1 MLIFWGRKAVIRK
14 LGHVADFCP
23 ICRDQRAFTVQR
35 VGSASHVYYISF
47 GEGELVGYQRTCQ
60 TCNTAFRTEPTSYA
74 EISKHDLPLDELKRK
89 TYPNLD
95 EVFRERIELEER
107 IKNAPHSLSKEE
119 RHALIRQAFTLLSP
133 KVEKRFSATHID
145 KEVGLSMVAAIALL
159 IAGPATMHS
168 ALPDDEGIVLLTFL
182 ILGLS
187 LVAWQIVLS
196 GRRFMNRQIV
206 PVLAANLAPLQPRQT
221 EIQSVINEL
230 KQLRHKI
237 GSKTNVEVLMGAVA
251 TARKKE

>member
-1 MLIFWGRKAVIRK
+1 MFIFWGRKAVIRK

-60 TCNTAFRTEPTSYA
+60 TCNTAFQAEPTSYA
-74 EISKHDLPLDELKRK
+74 SISKHDLPLDELKRK

-95 EVFRERIELEER
+95 EVLRERMTLEER
-107 IKNAPHSLSKEE
+107 IRSAPHSLSQEE
-119 RHALIRQAFTLLSP
+119 RHTLIRQAFTLLSP

-145 KEVGLSMVAAIALL
+145 KEVGLSMVAAIFLL
-159 IAGPATMHS
+159 VAGPAIMHS
-168 ALPDDEGIVLLTFL
+168 ALPDNEGTVLLTFL

-196 GRRFMNRQIV
+196 GRRFMNRQII
-206 PVLAANLAPLQPRQT
+206 PVLATNLAPLQPRQA
-221 EIQSVINEL
+221 EIQSVTNEL

-237 GSKTNVEVLMGAVA
+237 GSKTDVEVLMGAVS
-251 TARKKE
+251 TARKST

>member
-1 MLIFWGRKAVIRK
+1 MFIFWGRKAVFRK

-23 ICRDQRAFTVQR
+23 ICRQTRAFTVQR
-35 VGSASHVYYISF
+35 IGSASHVYYISF

-60 TCNTAFRTEPTSYA
+60 TCKTAFQAEPTSYA
-74 EISKHDLPLDELKRK
+74 SISKQDLPLDELKRK

-95 EVFRERIELEER
+95 EVLRERIELEER
-107 IKNAPHSLSKEE
+107 VKNAPHSLSKEE

-145 KEVGLSMVAAIALL
+145 KEVGLSMVGAIALL
-159 IAGPATMHS
+159 IVGPASLHS
-168 ALPDDEGIVLLTFL
+168 ALPEDQGAVLLTFL
-182 ILGLS
+182 VLGLS

-196 GRRFMNRQIV
+196 GSRFMTRQII
-206 PVLAANLAPLQPRQT
+206 PVLAANLAPLQPRQN
-221 EIQSVINEL
+221 EIQSVANEL

-237 GSKTNVEVLMGAVA
+237 GSKINVEVLMNAVA
-251 TARKKE
+251 TTRKSA